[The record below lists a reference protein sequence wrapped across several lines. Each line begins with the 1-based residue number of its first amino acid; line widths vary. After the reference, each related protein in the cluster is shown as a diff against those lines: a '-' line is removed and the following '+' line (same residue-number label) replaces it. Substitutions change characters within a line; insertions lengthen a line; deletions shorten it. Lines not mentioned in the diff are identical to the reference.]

1 MKSHF
6 HEVFFRNF
14 FKLFTGFIVVGSFL
28 YILSP
33 FLIPFLF
40 GGMLAMALSPF
51 LSYFMRTYQWK
62 RQKALLVLTGLIFL
76 IAALP
81 TAIFLMRGA
90 RIISEFFSKQSI
102 SEFTQGVQGKIYAF
116 VDNMAESNHIDP
128 VMVREKVDI
137 YSNQLGSWILKTFSD
152 MVSQLPDLFLVGLVT
167 LLSFYFF
174 LSKEDHIRKLFDRY
188 YYFNK
193 WTSDKFI
200 AVMKSSC
207 REVFFSNVLTG
218 VLQSLIV
225 SLGALACG
233 LGDFYIIFFFTFI
246 ISFIPI
252 IGAAPMAFA
261 LALYAFMEGRAGAG
275 IVMAVIGG
283 VSGVADNII
292 RPYLASLG
300 EVEVPAFI
308 GFLAVIGGVIIMGL
322 PGLFVGPLLASM
334 MYGIM
339 PLIVNDYFPDE
350 SAENDHTETV
360 DHAGED
366 LG

>member
-6 HEVFFRNF
+6 HEIFFKNF
-14 FKLFTGFIVVGSFL
+14 FKLFTGFIVVAAFL
-28 YILSP
+28 YVLSP

-51 LSYFMRTYQWK
+51 LAFFMRKYHWK
-62 RQKALLVLTGLIFL
+62 RQKALVVLTLIIFL
-76 IAALP
+76 TAALP
-81 TAIFLMRGA
+81 SAIFLMRGA
-90 RIISEFFSKQSI
+90 KIISEFFSKQSI
-102 SEFTQGVQGKIYAF
+102 SVITQNAQGKIYAF
-116 VDNMAESNHIDP
+116 VDNMAEDNHIDP
-128 VMVREKVDI
+128 VMVREKVDNF
-137 YSNQLGSWILKTFSD
+137 STQAGAWILKTFSD
-152 MVSQLPDLFLVGLVT
+152 MVSQIPDLFLVGLVT

-193 WTSDKFI
+193 QTSDKFV

-207 REVFFSNVLTG
+207 REVFFSNVITG
-218 VLQSLIV
+218 VMQSLIV

-261 LALYAFMEGRAGAG
+261 LALYAFMDGRAGAG
-275 IVMAVIGG
+275 IAMAVIGCI
-283 VSGVADNII
+283 SGLADNII
-292 RPYLASLG
+292 RPYLVSLG

-308 GFLAVIGGVIIMGL
+308 GFLAVIGGVIVMGL

-334 MYGIM
+334 MYGIL
-339 PLIVNDYFPDE
+339 PLIVNDYFPN
-350 SAENDHTETV
+350 ENNHEHST
-360 DHAGED
+360 GED

>member
-1 MKSHF
+1 MKNHF
-6 HEVFFRNF
+6 HEIFFKNF
-14 FKLFTGFIVVGSFL
+14 FKLFTASVIVLSFL

-51 LSYFMRTYQWK
+51 LTFFMKKYHWR
-62 RQKALLVLTGLIFL
+62 RRKALLVLTLLIFI

-81 TAIFLMRGA
+81 SAIFLLRGA
-90 RIISEFFSKQSI
+90 RIISDFFSKQSI
-102 SEFTQGVQGKIYAF
+102 SVLTQNAQGRIYAF
-116 VDNMAESNHIDP
+116 VDNLAESNHIDP
-128 VMVREKVDI
+128 VLVREKVDSF
-137 YSNQLGSWILKTFSD
+137 SNQAGSWILKTFSD
-152 MVSQLPDLFLVGLVT
+152 MVGQIPDLFLVGLVT

-174 LSKEDHIRKLFDRY
+174 LAKESQIRKLFDRY

-193 WTSDKFI
+193 SNADKFV

-207 REVFFSNVLTG
+207 REVFFSNVITG
-218 VLQSLIV
+218 VIQSLIV
-225 SLGALACG
+225 SIGALVCG

-261 LALYAFMEGRAGAG
+261 LALYAFLDGRAGAG
-275 IVMAVIGG
+275 IAMSIIGA
-283 VSGVADNII
+283 VSGLADNII
-292 RPYLASLG
+292 RPYLVSLG

-308 GFLAVIGGVIIMGL
+308 GFLAVIGGVIVMGL

-334 MYGIM
+334 MYGII
-339 PLIVNDYFPDE
+339 PLIVNEYFPSEDD
-350 SAENDHTETV
+350 SAHRT
-360 DHAGED
+360 GED
-366 LG
+366 LE